1 MSRLGSFLKGVRVVD
16 LSRHLPGPLASLL
29 MVDMGATVIKVEPPG
44 GEEMRFIGTPGENGV
59 SAWFEAVNAGKT
71 GCRLDLKSEAGREHL
86 LTLLADADVMIE
98 SFRPD
103 VLEKLG
109 LPVSLLRDRFP
120 RLVIVS
126 LNGYGT
132 HSPVW
137 REVGHDINYL
147 ALNGVLEGT
156 GTTAQSV
163 APWPP
168 LADCSASLFG
178 LSSLLAALFARER
191 SGEGCHIEVA
201 LTDSVMPLMVFSLA
215 ELGVTGKGLAR
226 AEALLNG
233 GAARYRTYVTADGV
247 DVALGAVE
255 PKFWQAFCV
264 AAGHPEWIPRMD
276 EPLPQTAL
284 QAELEAFFASLTWA
298 ACEAR
303 LATVECCFNRVLP
316 LADAVNTGHIQARQL
331 VRKDTQ
337 GRYQTLF
344 PAWVDGEP
352 PALREPFRDGA

>member
-1 MSRLGSFLKGVRVVD
+1 MSRLGSFLKGVKVVD

-71 GCRLDLKSEAGREHL
+71 GVRLDLKSAAGRESL
-86 LTLLADADVMIE
+86 LALLADADVMIE

-109 LPVSLLRDRFP
+109 LPVSELRERFP
-120 RLVIVS
+120 HLVIVS
-126 LNGYGT
+126 LNGYGA
-132 HSPVW
+132 HSPLW

-147 ALNGVLEGT
+147 ALNGVLDGT
-156 GTTAQSV
+156 GSASQAV

-215 ELGVTGKGLAR
+215 ELGVAGTGLPR

-233 GAARYRTYVTADGV
+233 GAARYRTYVTSDGV

-264 AAGHPEWIPRMD
+264 AAGHPEWVARID
-276 EPLPQTAL
+276 EPLPQNGL
-284 QAELEAFFASLTWA
+284 QAEVAAFFAGLTWA
-298 ACEAR
+298 DCEKRFAN
-303 LATVECCFNRVLP
+303 VECCFNRVLP
-316 LADAVNTGHIQARQL
+316 LADAVNTGHLQARRL
-331 VRKDTQ
+331 VRKDAQ

-344 PAWVDGEP
+344 PAWVDGAP
-352 PALREPFRDGA
+352 PALREPFRE